1 MDFEADAIVFAVV
14 IAVICSRPV
23 LVEKHF
29 DDPSFV

>member
-1 MDFEADAIVFAVV
+1 MQLFWQLLLQLFC
-14 IAVICSRPV
+14 ICPI

>member
-1 MDFEADAIVFAVV
+1 MQLSMQLLLQLFLQLF
-14 IAVICSRPV
+14 CNRPI

>member
-1 MDFEADAIVFAVV
+1 MQLYWQLFLQLLLQLL
-14 IAVICSRPV
+14 CNRPI